1 MSAPASS
8 MQDATQTAPDQR
20 MKILLVDDTPD
31 TLVSLEAALY
41 GLGEELVVAHSGKE
55 ALRHL
60 LHNDFAAILLD
71 VRMPEMDG
79 FETAELIRSRP
90 RSRQTPI
97 IFLTGYKNEEHLF
110 RGYDLGAVDFLF
122 KPIVPEVLR
131 SKVAVFV
138 ELGRSSAKLKEQAD
152 ALRKQAEILTKAE
165 LKFRSLLEAAPDAMV
180 MCRDDG
186 EIIMV
191 NSQTEVVFRCGRD
204 NLLSRNIRS
213 LVPDWEF
220 QRPAEL
226 NQEAAIKLQPGEIG
240 RELYAVREDGSTFPV
255 AISVRPLY
263 MEEGVVITTAI
274 RDISLRRRNEE
285 EIQQLNATLEQRVLE
300 RTEALMRSNEELQQF
315 AYIAS
320 HDLQEPLRTVS
331 IFAQLLAKRYRGK
344 LDDDADQFI
353 RYIVESSERM
363 ERLIHD
369 LLDFS
374 RVDARGTDHFVRTNC
389 DEALNDAI
397 RNLHSL
403 IQENQAVMTLGTLP
417 VVMAD
422 PVQVTRLFQNL
433 LVNSIRFRTE
443 AAPHIHI
450 TSEPRDGE
458 WLFSVRDNGIGIE
471 PQYAEKV
478 FGIFKVLHSRDKYPG
493 SGMGLAICRKIVT
506 RHQGRIWVESELG
519 KGATFF
525 FTLPRY
531 VNYQTDGTRT
541 AGAQESSQLLTS
553 GK

>member
-1 MSAPASS
+1 
-8 MQDATQTAPDQR
+8 MQDGVQSVPDQR

-60 LHNDFAAILLD
+60 LHADFAAILLD

-131 SKVAVFV
+131 SKVSVFV

-186 EIIMV
+186 EIVMV
-191 NSQTEVVFRCGRD
+191 NSQTEVVFGCGRD

-220 QRPAEL
+220 QRPTEL
-226 NQEAAIKLQPGEIG
+226 DQEAALKLQPGDI
-240 RELYAVREDGSTFPV
+240 RELYAVREDNSTFPV

-263 MEEGVVITTAI
+263 MEDGVVITTAI
-274 RDISLRRRNEE
+274 RDISLRRKNEE
-285 EIQQLNATLEQRVLE
+285 QIRELNATLEQRVVE

-331 IFAQLLAKRYRGK
+331 IFAQLLAKRFGGK
-344 LDDDADQFI
+344 LDADAHQFI

-374 RVDARGTDHFVRTNC
+374 RVDARGTDHFVRMSC

-403 IQENQAVMTLGTLP
+403 IEENQAVMTLGRLP
-417 VVMAD
+417 VVLAD

-433 LVNSIRFRTE
+433 LVNSIRFRSE
-443 AAPHIHI
+443 DPPHIQI
-450 TSEPRDGE
+450 AAEMGDGE
-458 WLFSVRDNGIGIE
+458 WRFSVRDNGIGIE

-478 FGIFKVLHSRDKYPG
+478 FGIFKCLHSRDKYPG
-493 SGMGLAICRKIVT
+493 SGMGLAICRKIVS

-519 KGATFF
+519 KGATFH
-525 FTLPRY
+525 FTLPC
-531 VNYQTDGTRT
+531 
-541 AGAQESSQLLTS
+541 
-553 GK
+553 

>member
-8 MQDATQTAPDQR
+8 MQEATQTAPDQR

-152 ALRKQAEILTKAE
+152 ILRNQAEILAKAE

-191 NSQTEVVFRCGRD
+191 NSQTEVVFGCGRD

-263 MEEGVVITTAI
+263 MEDGMVITTAV
-274 RDISLRRRNEE
+274 RDISARRRNEE

-331 IFAQLLAKRYRGK
+331 IFAQLLAKRYRGR
-344 LDDDADQFI
+344 LESEADQFI

-389 DEALNDAI
+389 DETLNDAI
-397 RNLHSL
+397 CNLHSL
-403 IQENQAVMTLGTLP
+403 IQENQAVITLGSLP

-433 LVNSIRFRTE
+433 LVNSIRFRTD

-450 TSEPRDGE
+450 SAEPRDNE

-519 KGATFF
+519 KGATFY

-531 VNYQTDGTRT
+531 VNYQNDGTRT
-541 AGAQESSQLLTS
+541 AGAQDSSQLHTS
-553 GK
+553 SK